1 MAKITVITNDKSQRI
16 ISRNFQAMQQA
27 AETLKY
33 LYPVESLRTHNAI
46 VLRDADGYRCIV
58 QEG

>member
-1 MAKITVITNDKSQRI
+1 MAKVTVITNDKSQRI
-16 ISRNFQAMQQA
+16 ISRNFQKMQQA
-27 AETLKY
+27 AENLKC
-33 LYPVESLRTHNAI
+33 LYPVESLRAHNAI

>member
-1 MAKITVITNDKSQRI
+1 MAKVTVITNDKSQRI
-16 ISRNFQAMQQA
+16 ISNNFQAMHDA
-27 AETLKY
+27 AENLKY